1 MLQTIWD
8 QLNEIFG
15 PILHPILDPI
25 FAALQNTTVRA
36 NLLSTIIWSC
46 LVIGGLVFV
55 VNEAPMFLQLVTG
68 SKAALPRAGT
78 PKTETKASQSQID
91 TSKLHRISAE
101 RSRLELKER
110 ENRIQA
116 SGVKVT
122 AKTKKLRDTIEL
134 KVTVHNGSDSQI
146 DMVVVDI
153 DLPAGIDPAIGSFR
167 MQRLGSI
174 PAGKS
179 ETQVFHL
186 NQRGGDISQ
195 ISGYVEFLG
204 ALYEVSKTPLPP
216 IEVVEE

>member
-8 QLNEIFG
+8 QLDEIFG

-25 FAALQNTTVRA
+25 FAALQDTTLRA

-55 VNEAPMFLQLVTG
+55 VYEVPIFLRLITG
-68 SKAALPRAGT
+68 SKVALPKAKATR
-78 PKTETKASQSQID
+78 TETGTKQSQTD
-91 TSKLHRISAE
+91 TSKLHRLSAE
-101 RSRLELKER
+101 RSKQELKER

-122 AKTKKLRDTIEL
+122 AKIKKLRETIEL

-153 DLPAGIDPAIGSFR
+153 DLPAGIDSAIGSFR

-179 ETQVFHL
+179 ETKVFLL

-195 ISGYVEFLG
+195 IGGYVEFLG
-204 ALYEVSKTPLPP
+204 ASYEVSKTPLPA
-216 IEVVEE
+216 IEVVE

>member
-1 MLQTIWD
+1 
-8 QLNEIFG
+8 
-15 PILHPILDPI
+15 
-25 FAALQNTTVRA
+25 VR
-36 NLLSTIIWSC
+36 LI
-46 LVIGGLVFV
+46 
-55 VNEAPMFLQLVTG
+55 TG
-68 SKAALPRAGT
+68 SKVALPRAGA
-78 PKTETKASQSQID
+78 PKTDTRATQSQTD

-101 RSRLELKER
+101 RSKQELKER
-110 ENRIQA
+110 ESRIQA
-116 SGVKVT
+116 SGVKVS
-122 AKTKKLRDTIEL
+122 AKTKKTRDTIEL
-134 KVTVHNGSDSQI
+134 KVTVYNGSDSQI

-179 ETQVFHL
+179 ETKVFYL

-204 ALYEVSKTPLPP
+204 ASYEVSKTPLPP